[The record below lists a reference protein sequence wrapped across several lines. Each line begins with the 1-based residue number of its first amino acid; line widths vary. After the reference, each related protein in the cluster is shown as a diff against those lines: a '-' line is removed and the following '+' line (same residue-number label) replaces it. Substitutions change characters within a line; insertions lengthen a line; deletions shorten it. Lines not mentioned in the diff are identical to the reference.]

1 MRFDL
6 IVEQL
11 MLDDIHDPFCFYK
24 TDSIILFAIL
34 FYIILGQL
42 KGFPLLNCKAL
53 SWEIKRQQECY
64 CSSEKCVPS
73 ACLSLVCPKYAVVFL
88 PRQNSGSD

>member
-34 FYIILGQL
+34 FYVVLGQL

-53 SWEIKRQQECY
+53 S
-64 CSSEKCVPS
+64 
-73 ACLSLVCPKYAVVFL
+73 
-88 PRQNSGSD
+88 